1 MIMYE
6 FKIRNLGAL
15 YKVGMRLEN
24 TSLTLYHNLCNYLIR
39 MFQKNE
45 FNILSVI
52 DNNLSDE

>member
-1 MIMYE
+1 MIIL
-6 FKIRNLGAL
+6 FNIRNLRAL
-15 YKVGMRLEN
+15 YKVGTRLWN
-24 TSLTLYHNLCNYLIR
+24 SSLTLYHNLCNYLIR